1 MILQKTAPVKSGGF
15 WEHIDKLING
25 QDLVTGTVG
34 AFLGAGFAFAFAIWL
49 ARRDRRNQTSLAMID
64 EFSGREM
71 LQSRFV
77 TSSLRERVQA
87 GTLTL
92 RELTMASVQGC
103 PPGYTGPVAEGLTEH
118 QHVSQL
124 IGWYR
129 RLAVQ
134 LKHNWVERKVIAA
147 TLGGSFGWSLPLL
160 LEMADEAEAL
170 MVEFPSSRADHQ
182 RASWIYA
189 VRYVDNQLNSGK
201 VARHIP
207 AGKIKS

>member
-1 MILQKTAPVKSGGF
+1 MSIAKAAPAPHDGF
-15 WEHIDKLING
+15 WDHVDKFING
-25 QDLVTGTVG
+25 QDLVTGTVA

-49 ARRDRRNQTSLAMID
+49 ARHGRRTQTTLAMID

-71 LQSRFV
+71 LQSRFI

-92 RELTMASVQGC
+92 RELTMSSVQGC
-103 PPGYTGPVAEGLTEH
+103 PPGHTGAVSEGLTEH
-118 QHVSQL
+118 QHMSQL

-134 LKHNWVERKVIAA
+134 LQHGWVERKVIAA

-160 LEMADEAEAL
+160 LDMSNEAEKL
-170 MVEFPSSRADHQ
+170 IVEFPSTRPDHQ

-189 VRYVDNQLNSGK
+189 VRYVEAQLTTGKLSRHVPSGK
-201 VARHIP
+201 L
-207 AGKIKS
+207 